1 MLQPFPAQGGEFK
14 LQSTAAQ
21 QHFPTPLHS
30 AANWLQSNPLPSTSL
45 PASFPPQTTRRH
57 KHAKNNQ
64 PQSSTQPARGRTT
77 QGGLCG
83 CNEHKSGRSL
93 TPDQAWGAHHA
104 RSFACHGFFTLS
116 FSRHLLKSCMKH
128 AVGTKRTN
136 TV

>member
-1 MLQPFPAQGGEFK
+1 MNSNSKALQ
-14 LQSTAAQ
+14 LSSTSQ
-21 QHFPTPLHS
+21 PLCTVQPTGCS
-30 AANWLQSNPLPSTSL
+30 QTPLPSTSL

-57 KHAKNNQ
+57 KHAKNSQ

-104 RSFACHGFFTLS
+104 RSSACHGRDFFTLS

-128 AVGTKRTN
+128 VVGTKRTN
-136 TV
+136 TL